1 MNHFKFNYKTTLPK
15 EANAPS
21 VTISGDEINN
31 YVIRFSIIKK
41 DGIHKVKE
49 LKCNTNQTIYSNI
62 NQWYSN
68 WLIEVYKDNQ
78 LIITDTF
85 DVTNKVVFI
94 KMDGRA
100 LGDNIAWAPYV
111 DEFRKHRNCT
121 VICSTFFN
129 DLFKNIYPEILF
141 VQPNTNIDN
150 VYAQYYIGA
159 SKEWSAKYSPVCV
172 DDVSLQYVASMLL
185 NLPTDEVRP
194 ELEKQF
200 KKINYTKKYVC
211 ISEFASHEN
220 KHWKYENGWQTI
232 VDYLNSIGYD
242 VVAISKENT
251 NLKNVIDL
259 TGDKSIMDR
268 GQILTNAEFFIGLS
282 SGLSWLSWAVNTYVF
297 LISDITPINHE
308 FKTNVTRISA
318 NPEIDTIRYDTKK
331 ITTPDTV
338 IESIKKY
345 LESKNK

>member
-1 MNHFKFNYKTTLPK
+1 MDDFKFSYKTTLPK
-15 EANAPS
+15 EANAPFIKI
-21 VTISGDEINN
+21 TGDEINE
-31 YVIRFSIIKK
+31 YLVVFSIIKK
-41 DGIHKVKE
+41 DGIHKIKE
-49 LKCNTNQTIYSNI
+49 LKCNTNQTVYSNI

-78 LIITDTF
+78 LIIKDIF

-94 KMDGRA
+94 KMDGHA
-100 LGDNIAWAPYV
+100 LGDNIAWIPYV
-111 DEFRKHRNCT
+111 DVFRKQRNCT

-129 DLFKNIYPEILF
+129 DLFKDIYPEILF
-141 VQPNTNIDN
+141 VQPNINIDN

-172 DDVSLQYVASMLL
+172 DDVPLQFAASTLL

-200 KKINYTKKYVC
+200 KKINYSKKYVC
-211 ISEFASHEN
+211 ISEFASHKD
-220 KHWKYENGWQTI
+220 KHWKYENGWQII

-242 VVAISKENT
+242 VVAISKEST

-259 TGDKSIMDR
+259 TGDKPIMDR
-268 GQILTNAEFFIGLS
+268 GLILTNAEFFIGLS
-282 SGLSWLSWAVNTYVF
+282 SGLSWLSWAVNTHVF
-297 LISDITPINHE
+297 LISDVTFINHE
-308 FKTNVTRISA
+308 FQTNVTRISA
-318 NPEIDTIRYDTKK
+318 NPEIDSIRYDAKK

-338 IESIKKY
+338 INSIKKY
-345 LESKNK
+345 LETKNN

>member
-1 MNHFKFNYKTTLPK
+1 MDDFKFSYKTTLPK
-15 EANAPS
+15 EANAPFIKI
-21 VTISGDEINN
+21 TGDEINE
-31 YVIRFSIIKK
+31 YLVVFSIIKK
-41 DGIHKVKE
+41 DGIHKIKE
-49 LKCNTNQTIYSNI
+49 LKCNTNQTVYSNI

-78 LIITDTF
+78 LIIKDIF

-94 KMDGRA
+94 KMDGHA
-100 LGDNIAWAPYV
+100 LGDNIAWIPYV
-111 DEFRKHRNCT
+111 DVFRKQRNCT

-129 DLFKNIYPEILF
+129 DLFKDIYPEILF
-141 VQPNTNIDN
+141 VQPNINIDN

-172 DDVSLQYVASMLL
+172 DDVPLQFAASTLL

-200 KKINYTKKYVC
+200 KKINYSKKYVC
-211 ISEFASHEN
+211 ISEFASHKD
-220 KHWKYENGWQTI
+220 KHWKYENGWQII

-242 VVAISKENT
+242 VVAISKEST

-259 TGDKSIMDR
+259 TGDKSILER

-282 SGLSWLSWAVNTYVF
+282 SGLSWLSWAVNTHVF
-297 LISDITPINHE
+297 LISDVTPLNHE
-308 FKTNVTRISA
+308 FQTNVTRISA
-318 NPEIDTIRYDTKK
+318 NPEIDSIRYDAKK

-338 IESIKKY
+338 INSIKKY
-345 LESKNK
+345 LETKNN